1 MRVGGSVLK
10 IVFLLEKKKKKVNG
24 KKKSNG
30 RGKVG
35 GRINYLQFPNRFA
48 S

>member
-10 IVFLLEKKKKKVNG
+10 IVFLLEKKKVNG

>member
-10 IVFLLEKKKKKVNG
+10 IVFLLEKKKKKSME

-30 RGKVG
+30 RGKVR
-35 GRINYLQFPNRFA
+35 GRINYLQFPNRFT

>member
-10 IVFLLEKKKKKVNG
+10 IVFLLEKKKKSME